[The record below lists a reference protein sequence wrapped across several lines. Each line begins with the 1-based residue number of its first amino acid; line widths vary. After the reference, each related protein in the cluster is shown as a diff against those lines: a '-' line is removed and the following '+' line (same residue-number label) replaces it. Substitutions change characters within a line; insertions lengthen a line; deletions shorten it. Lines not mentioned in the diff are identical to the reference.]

1 MRADIFVD
9 KKSIHFKLDKD
20 VHLAL
25 RAKLFRYNITMQEL
39 FDEFARLVA
48 TDASKAQSIV
58 ESIVNKR
65 IKSTLANGTLRKK
78 RIYNRKEVF
87 NEMDTEALYNMI
99 NESEDK

>member
-99 NESEDK
+99 NEPEDK

>member
-1 MRADIFVD
+1 MRADAFAD
-9 KKSIHFKLDKD
+9 RKSVHFKLDKE

-25 RAKLFRYNITMQEL
+25 RAKLFKYDISMQEL

-65 IKSTLANGTLRKK
+65 IKSTLANGTQRKK
-78 RIYNRKEVF
+78 RAYNRKETF
-87 NEMDTEALYNMI
+87 NDLDTEALYNMI
-99 NESEDK
+99 NELDDQ